1 MNNLSGDTVTLSQ
14 LVRTEEHGLNVNRL
28 LFAKFLVMTGRISEG
43 DSRPQHDDPDPGHS
57 GSCRG
62 ISCAFTNRGS
72 PVNSPLTLGDA
83 GEDNPSRRR
92 G

>member
-43 DSRPQHDDPDPGHS
+43 NLSDRQ
-57 GSCRG
+57 
-62 ISCAFTNRGS
+62 
-72 PVNSPLTLGDA
+72 PLTRIPMAEESPAAEPELAATAA
-83 GEDNPSRRR
+83 G
-92 G
+92 

>member
-43 DSRPQHDDPDPGHS
+43 DLS
-57 GSCRG
+57 GRQALIRIPTATG
-62 ISCAFTNRGS
+62 APAEEPELAAKR
-72 PVNSPLTLGDA
+72 
-83 GEDNPSRRR
+83 
-92 G
+92 

>member
-43 DSRPQHDDPDPGHS
+43 DISNPRTMPRIPTMQEADEASATPSPTAAAKS
-57 GSCRG
+57 G
-62 ISCAFTNRGS
+62 AH
-72 PVNSPLTLGDA
+72 
-83 GEDNPSRRR
+83 
-92 G
+92 

>member
-43 DSRPQHDDPDPGHS
+43 DLS
-57 GSCRG
+57 GRE
-62 ISCAFTNRGS
+62 T
-72 PVNSPLTLGDA
+72 LTRI
-83 GEDNPSRRR
+83 PSAEGTAADTPELVSTGRSSKSS
-92 G
+92 

>member
-43 DSRPQHDDPDPGHS
+43 DLSGRQPLMRIPTGDGTPAETPELASTGSRS
-57 GSCRG
+57 TS
-62 ISCAFTNRGS
+62 SA
-72 PVNSPLTLGDA
+72 
-83 GEDNPSRRR
+83 
-92 G
+92 